1 MSQLSCYPSHPDWP
15 SDSAYVTAIGST
27 FITPLA
33 ERICYTPGGADCLN
47 NPLGEVTVSVDM
59 GMTWT
64 SNNSLKFFFFY
75 YSNVFSLFFSWWW
88 FF

>member
-64 SNNSLKFFFFY
+64 SNNSF
-75 YSNVFSLFFSWWW
+75 
-88 FF
+88 